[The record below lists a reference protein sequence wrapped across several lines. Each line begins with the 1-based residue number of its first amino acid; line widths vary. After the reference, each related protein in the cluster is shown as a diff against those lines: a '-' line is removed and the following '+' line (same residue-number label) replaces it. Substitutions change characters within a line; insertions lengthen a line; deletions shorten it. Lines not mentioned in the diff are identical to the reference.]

1 MTVADIG
8 IVFAMVASITGS
20 AGTGAVY
27 YMHQEFITGSSLLE
41 SELRQLKREHRKL
54 LRIPEMMLTPDEAW
68 YLDDLS
74 NEIDDLKLELQ
85 N

>member
-1 MTVADIG
+1 MTVSDIG
-8 IVFAMVASITGS
+8 IVFAMVGSLTGATGS
-20 AGTGAVY
+20 GAIY

-41 SELRQLKREHRKL
+41 SELRQLKREKRKL
-54 LRIPEMMLTPDEAW
+54 LRIPSIRLTPDEAW

-74 NEIDDLKLELQ
+74 DEIEDLRQELS